1 MVGGIILK
9 ILTIH
14 ALQIWK
20 TVLKYRISCFTVAL
34 ATILLLAFFD
44 SRAFTLGDMRG
55 SAVIGRTL
63 DVTVQVL
70 PGPGEDISASCLA
83 ADVYFAEAHQTT
95 PFISVVEPAGSSGQI
110 VRLRSSAI
118 VDEPYVTILL
128 RTTCGASS
136 LRRYVLLSDLPQ
148 SVALG
153 FTGSDLTGVQP
164 LTAPANAVMAPTV
177 IVLPERKVQESQQSR
192 ISRSPAT
199 VRTNKPSAGKAR
211 KLTTPAELNVHKAV
225 DRPTGQSLLKLDPL
239 GVLSDKIS
247 SLDSAMLFSPPEDAL
262 RMNRQISSLQAEMK
276 AIREMAAKHESK
288 VLELRTQLIQ
298 AQSQKIPRGLIYLLI
313 ALAVSGLAM
322 LAWMGHRRV
331 TTQGQAWWHDRESD
345 HTVPMP
351 HLSDDERS
359 LTPGKLVTAAEPAK
373 DAPMTSDSQRF
384 AKPSSFTDAALD
396 RFMSDETPSKTP
408 RSTGLASSES
418 SSSSR
423 IHHISDESILD
434 IRQQAEFFVSLG
446 QTDRALRILKNQIS
460 ESADPNPFV
469 CLDLAVLYHSLGMKA
484 EFLEQRDFFTQH
496 FNGNLPDFPD
506 FHQEGKDLES
516 YPEVMSKLAQLWTDT
531 GALAFLDTCVFHDP
545 QMPLRLSFDLAAF
558 RDLLTLHVLASEVS
572 HMPTVT
578 APSAQSEVTDPGV
591 SYELP
596 VPDDAEIMD
605 LTETPQAM
613 LPDILLDSLPDLP
626 MPKPL
631 FPKNLAQVPAPLP
644 DLPSVKLDMDFSIL
658 AGLAG
663 SSDPVNENEPLI
675 TPPFRYATRSRWP
688 VTKKPK

>member
-1 MVGGIILK
+1 MVWGISSK

-20 TVLKYRISCFTVAL
+20 TVLKYRISGFTVVL

-63 DVTVQVL
+63 DVTVQVRS
-70 PGPGEDISASCLA
+70 GPGEDISASCLA
-83 ADVYFAEAHQTT
+83 ADVYFAEALQTT
-95 PFISVVEPAGSSGQI
+95 PLISLVEPAGSSGQL

-118 VDEPYVTILL
+118 VDEPYITILL

-164 LTAPANAVMAPTV
+164 LTAPANAVMAATV
-177 IVLPERKVQESQQSR
+177 IVLPEREVQESQQSR

-199 VRTNKPSAGKAR
+199 ARTNKPSAGKAR

-262 RMNRQISSLQAEMK
+262 RVNRQISSLQADMK
-276 AIREMAAKHESK
+276 AIREMAAKNESK
-288 VLELRTQLIQ
+288 LLELRTQLIQ
-298 AQSQKIPRGLIYLLI
+298 AQSQHIPRGLIYLLI
-313 ALAVSGLAM
+313 ALAVSVLAM
-322 LAWMGHRRV
+322 LAWIGHRRV
-331 TTQGQAWWHDRESD
+331 ATQGQAWWHDRESD

-351 HLSDDERS
+351 HFSDDERS
-359 LTPGKLVTAAEPAK
+359 LTPSKLVTAAAPAK

-384 AKPSSFTDAALD
+384 AKPPSVTDAALD
-396 RFMSDETPSKTP
+396 RFMSDETPPKTP
-408 RSTGLASSES
+408 RSTGLASSEG
-418 SSSSR
+418 R
-423 IHHISDESILD
+423 CGIHHISDESILD

-446 QTDRALRILKNQIS
+446 QTDRALRILKNQIC
-460 ESADPNPFV
+460 ESADPNPFI
-469 CLDLAVLYHSLGMKA
+469 CLDLVVLYHSLGLKA

-516 YPEVMSKLAQLWTDT
+516 YPEVMSKLAQLWTDN

-578 APSAQSEVTDPGV
+578 APSAQSEVTDPSA

-596 VPDDAEIMD
+596 VPDDAEIME
-605 LTETPQAM
+605 LSQTPQ
-613 LPDILLDSLPDLP
+613 LPDILVDSLLDLP
-626 MPKPL
+626 MPIPSD
-631 FPKNLAQVPAPLP
+631 PQDQAQVPPETHAP
-644 DLPSVKLDMDFSIL
+644 DLPSLKLDFDFSAL
-658 AGLAG
+658 TGP
-663 SSDPVNENEPLI
+663 SDLVTENEPLI